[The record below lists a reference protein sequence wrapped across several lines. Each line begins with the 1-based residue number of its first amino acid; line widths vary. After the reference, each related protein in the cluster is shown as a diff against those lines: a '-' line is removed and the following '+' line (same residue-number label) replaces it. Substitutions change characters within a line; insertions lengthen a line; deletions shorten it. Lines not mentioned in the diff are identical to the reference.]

1 MKTILFLPPL
11 NYFFFTRWK
20 ISVKFN
26 IHISRVPN
34 GHSNLCAN
42 LTQDEYVRRQQRY
55 YLRRSAKR

>member
-1 MKTILFLPPL
+1 MKTILPPL

-42 LTQDEYVRRQQRY
+42 LTQDEYVRR
-55 YLRRSAKR
+55 